1 MKTQSAG
8 NQALKTVPVQAT
20 HMSSDEI
27 SEDSVY
33 KCTGSPLPKDIEKI
47 VNALF
52 NEDFETVFQEIQDMQ
67 VHKGLALTDIVQQL
81 HP

>member
-1 MKTQSAG
+1 
-8 NQALKTVPVQAT
+8 
-20 HMSSDEI
+20 MSSDEI

-33 KCTGSPLPKDIEKI
+33 KCTGSPLPRDIEQI

-52 NEDFETVFQEIQDMQ
+52 NEDLEAVFQKVQAMQ
-67 VHKGLALTDIVQQL
+67 VNKGLALTDIVQQL